1 VQATWSEYGITPSS
15 FHQIDRMRSIVLG
28 CREVVRIIC
37 TTQPS
42 SSLLM
47 RMIRLALLAAAALS
61 SHAALACDATQDA
74 WIDGRL
80 STALLLNPQM
90 NAAGV
95 VLEVRDCVARLYGTV
110 ESQIDRDLALRIAEG
125 VEGVVEIRDELE
137 VTMAGMEEE
146 RRAADRLAFRR
157 WVVDATTTAVI
168 REKIKENRNIT
179 SEEIHV
185 QMADGVVILTGT
197 VPVMTERTMA
207 ELLARNVEGVETVRN
222 LLEVAD

>member
-1 VQATWSEYGITPSS
+1 MARRV
-15 FHQIDRMRSIVLG
+15 IVLG
-28 CREVVRIIC
+28 CTEVARIIC
-37 TTQPS
+37 TTQTTS
-42 SSLLM
+42 SPLM
-47 RMIRLALLAAAALS
+47 RMIALALLAVAALS
-61 SHAALACDATQDA
+61 GQPAVACDATQDA

-80 STALLLNPQM
+80 STALLLNPQLS
-90 NAAGV
+90 AAGI

-110 ESQIDRDLALRIAEG
+110 ESRIDQDLALRIAEG
-125 VEGVVEIRDELE
+125 VEGVVEILDDLT
-137 VTMAGMEEE
+137 VTMAGVEAEE
-146 RRAADRLAFRR
+146 RRAAADRLAFRR

-185 QMADGVVILTGT
+185 QMEDGVVTLTGT
-197 VPVMTERTMA
+197 VPLMTERTMA